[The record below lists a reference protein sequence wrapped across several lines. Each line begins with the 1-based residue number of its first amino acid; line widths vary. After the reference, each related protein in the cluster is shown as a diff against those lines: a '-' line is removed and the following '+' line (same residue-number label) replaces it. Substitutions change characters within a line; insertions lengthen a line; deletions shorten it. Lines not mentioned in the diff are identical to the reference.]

1 MADMDTYTKYKEQ
14 KIVFEKVLEN
24 QFELLKKRTESKSFK
39 GSKEYHKSL
48 NTLQKEFKKLLRS
61 FASVKEKNIS
71 LDRYSQEL
79 KAIRKY
85 TTTVE
90 GFIKIDNTVYL
101 RTSMPKQDSEFY
113 EYFSRIDSD
122 ISYIC
127 KFIKKNRQVVGIE
140 EEEVIMFINKL
151 LENKQDTTR
160 NIIRSTIKKPKIS
173 LDIENYSGGELLH
186 NLRSEQ
192 ITLQYL
198 LREEKDYDVIKDY
211 EERLLVVEEKI
222 KLARKAMMKEQAEK
236 RGMIK

>member
-1 MADMDTYTKYKEQ
+1 MTDVDTYTKYKEQ
-14 KIVFEKVLEN
+14 KIVFEKALKN

-48 NTLQKEFKKLLRS
+48 NTLQREFKKLLRS

-79 KAIRKY
+79 KTIRKY

-113 EYFSRIDSD
+113 EYFSSIDSD
-122 ISYIC
+122 VSYIC
-127 KFIKKNRQVVGIE
+127 KFIKRNRQVIGVE
-140 EEEVIMFINKL
+140 EEEVIMFINRL
-151 LENKQDTTR
+151 LESKQDTTR
-160 NIIRSTIKKPKIS
+160 NIIRSTIKKSKIS
-173 LDIENYSGGELLH
+173 LDIENYSSGEALH

-211 EERLLVVEEKI
+211 EERLLIVEEKI
-222 KLARKAMMKEQAEK
+222 KLARKEMIKEKAEK